1 MSIVYQHNSEMTI
14 FFADVAGSVELSEI
28 YGDVQAH
35 DMVVEGLRT
44 MEQCIMRHHGR
55 VIEIVGDEI
64 MAVFAN
70 SDFAYSAACAIQDA
84 IQANNYLPIHIRIGF
99 HTGPTAVDN
108 GHPFGDTVHVAARMV
123 AIAKPGQVLIS
134 QQTYVR
140 LSADNRKKTRYFHRI
155 LLKGKQAPTEIHEVL
170 WDDLENTRSLS
181 NVGGF
186 NFRRQTVKG
195 MRVSYGRLEIDIN
208 EYNAA
213 VTAGRAEQC
222 NIVVDSDLASRLHAM
237 FIYQQGKV
245 ILNDKSTNG
254 TFVCILGGKQN
265 NDEAMNLFIHH
276 EDLVMQNNGV
286 ISLGEPFGS
295 DTERLIHFR
304 CY

>member
-1 MSIVYQHNSEMTI
+1 MSIAYQHNSEMTV
-14 FFADVAGSVELSEI
+14 FFADVAGSVELSETH
-28 YGDVQAH
+28 GDVQAH
-35 DMVVEGLRT
+35 DMVMEALRS
-44 MEQCIMRHHGR
+44 MEQSILRHHGR
-55 VIEIVGDEI
+55 VIEIVGDEV

-70 SDFAYSAACAIQDA
+70 ADFAYSAACAIQDT
-84 IQANNYLPIHIRIGF
+84 IQANTYLPIHIRIGF

-123 AIAKPGQVLIS
+123 AIAKPGQILIS

-140 LSADNRKKTRYFHRI
+140 LSSDNRKQTRYFHRI

-170 WDDLENTRSLS
+170 WDDLESTRSLS

-186 NFRRQTVKG
+186 NFQRQTVKG
-195 MRVSYGRLEIDIN
+195 MRLTYGRVEIDIN

-213 VTAGRAEQC
+213 VTAGRADQC
-222 NIVVDSDLASRLHAM
+222 NIVVESDLASRLHAT
-237 FIYQQGKV
+237 FIFQQGKV

-254 TFVCILGGKQN
+254 TFVCILAGQRGG
-265 NDEAMNLFIHH
+265 ESTNLFVHH

-286 ISLGEPFGS
+286 ISLGEPFS
-295 DTERLIHFR
+295 KDTERLIHFR

>member
-1 MSIVYQHNSEMTI
+1 MSIAYQHNSEMTVL
-14 FFADVAGSVELSEI
+14 FADVAGSVELSEI

-35 DMVVEGLRT
+35 HMIVEALRT
-44 MEQCIMRHHGR
+44 MELCVMGHHGR
-55 VIEIVGDEI
+55 VVEIVGDEV

-70 SDFAYSAACAIQDA
+70 ADFAYSAACAIQDS
-84 IQANNYLPIHIRIGF
+84 IQASTYLPIHIRIGF

-140 LSADNRKKTRYFHRI
+140 LSSDNRKKTRYFHRI

-170 WDDLENTRSLS
+170 WDDLDSTRSLS
-181 NVGGF
+181 KVDGF
-186 NFRRQTVKG
+186 DFQRHTVKG
-195 MRVSYGRLEIDIN
+195 MRLSYGRFEIDIN

-222 NIVVDSDLASRLHAM
+222 NIVVDSDLASRLHAT
-237 FIYQQGKV
+237 FVFQQGKV

-254 TFVCILGGKQN
+254 TFVCILAGQRGG
-265 NDEAMNLFIHH
+265 ESMNLFVHH

-286 ISLGEPFGS
+286 ISLGEPFS
-295 DTERLIHFR
+295 KDTERLIHFR